1 MTWLT
6 GLILT
11 TAFALP
17 PIPAAREAV
26 NSTSALFGP
35 QHPAT
40 AMALRNLALAYE
52 QEGFHNRA
60 EAAAQSALAI
70 LESNFGPSDVSLTP
84 ALNVLTEI
92 YAAQG
97 RYLEARPFA
106 IRAVGIGSG
115 AELHYAT
122 ALHNLAAVL
131 EAEGK
136 LNQARDFYARALSA
150 RQELLSPDHPYVETT
165 RAALDRLNRGV
176 HTFTPV
182 TRLKFK

>member
-11 TAFALP
+11 TAVSLP

-26 NSTSALFGP
+26 DTNLRTFGT

-60 EAAAQSALAI
+60 EAAAKKALAI
-70 LESNFGPSDVSLTP
+70 LESDFGPSDVSLTP

-97 RYLEARPFA
+97 RYMEARPFA
-106 IRAVGIGSG
+106 IRAVDIGPG

-122 ALHNLAAVL
+122 ALQNLGAVF

-136 LNQARDFYARALSA
+136 LNQARLYYARALSVREA
-150 RQELLSPDHPYVETT
+150 VLPANHAYVGTT
-165 RAALDRLNRGV
+165 RAALERLNRGV
-176 HTFTPV
+176 HAFTPAV
-182 TRLKFK
+182 RLK